1 MHLGLPYSPCRVCC
15 ILSPTLYVP
24 QGLASLLAP
33 YLIIHTT
40 VSAATKACKQMGKF
54 QRYGPTVSGKSVII
68 IIINQTN
75 R

>member
-1 MHLGLPYSPCRVCC
+1 MQYAPWSALLSLLVCL
-15 ILSPTLYVP
+15 ILCATHYVP

-54 QRYGPTVSGKSVII
+54 QRYGPTVSGK
-68 IIINQTN
+68 ND
-75 R
+75 